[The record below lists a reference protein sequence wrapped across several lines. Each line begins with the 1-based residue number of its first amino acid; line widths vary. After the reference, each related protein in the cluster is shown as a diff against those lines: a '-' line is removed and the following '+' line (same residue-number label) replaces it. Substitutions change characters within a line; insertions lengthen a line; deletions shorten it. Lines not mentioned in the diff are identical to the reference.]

1 MVIADDAT
9 LVQTLV
15 QKKTLN
21 DKKRL
26 IVYFVLSKYSTF
38 FLIGHKVFTGTF
50 KSDLATRTYLNGI
63 LIQGHLVST
72 YPFVVILTPTCR

>member
-1 MVIADDAT
+1 MSLPPTGTLMVIADDAT

-38 FLIGHKVFTGTF
+38 FNWTQSIHWDV
-50 KSDLATRTYLNGI
+50 
-63 LIQGHLVST
+63 QV
-72 YPFVVILTPTCR
+72 

>member
-38 FLIGHKVFTGTF
+38 FKLDTKYSLGRSSLIWRH
-50 KSDLATRTYLNGI
+50 AHNGI

-72 YPFVVILTPTCR
+72 YPFVVILTPR